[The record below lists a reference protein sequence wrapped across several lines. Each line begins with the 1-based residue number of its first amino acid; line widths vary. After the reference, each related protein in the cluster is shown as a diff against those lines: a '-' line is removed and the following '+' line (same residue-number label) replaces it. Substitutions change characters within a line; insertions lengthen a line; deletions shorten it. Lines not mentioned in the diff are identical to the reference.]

1 MFHMTDEQAVA
12 LAREGDESGF
22 RDLFER
28 HKAGV
33 YGIAY
38 RYSGSA
44 QDAEDILQET
54 FIKIFRE
61 IRRAGDS
68 GRPVFDAWIHRV
80 CYHRC
85 IEHLRKRK
93 RRRLSQTEALSE
105 ISDRGAPGGPSPER
119 SGDAGLMLEKVRCAL
134 DILSPQQRI
143 IFDLRY
149 NDHRD
154 IAEIS
159 AALGCSASA
168 VKTNLSRAMAKLRDR
183 LAPIVEEL

>member
-1 MFHMTDEQAVA
+1 MTDEQAVA
-12 LAREGDESGF
+12 LAREGDEAGF
-22 RDLFER
+22 RELFER

-54 FIKIFRE
+54 FIKVFRE
-61 IRRAGDS
+61 IRRAGES

-93 RRRLSQTEALSE
+93 RRRSSLTESLSE
-105 ISDRGAPGGPSPER
+105 TPDPRVAGGPSPER
-119 SGDAGLMLEKVRCAL
+119 SADAGLMLEKVNCA
-134 DILSPQQRI
+134 IGVLSPQQRI

-159 AALGCSASA
+159 AALRCSESA
-168 VKTNLSRAMAKLRDR
+168 VKTTLSRAMAKLRDR